1 MSSRIDGSGNRAH
14 ALRMQ
19 RIMAKLRQQ
28 DSIDAPPAAASNGLT
43 AARRAAEHAGVG
55 DNLEAAL
62 KDAHTEDNPVAPSF
76 VQALSKDSVM
86 GDGNVEPTA
95 VASSGHSRSA
105 ARRGSAVQHPL
116 AAAEQARSAL
126 VASGSLAAQ
135 LQAGEST

>member
-1 MSSRIDGSGNRAH
+1 MSSRIEGSGNRAH

-28 DSIDAPPAAASNGLT
+28 DLIDAPPAAASNGLT

-55 DNLEAAL
+55 DNLETAL
-62 KDAHTEDNPVAPSF
+62 TDVHTEDNPVAPSF

-95 VASSGHSRSA
+95 VASTGYSRSTD
-105 ARRGSAVQHPL
+105 RRGSAVHQPL
-116 AAAEQARSAL
+116 AAAEQTRAAL
-126 VASGSLAAQ
+126 VASGPIAAQ
-135 LQAGEST
+135 LQAGAST

>member
-28 DSIDAPPAAASNGLT
+28 DSIDAPPAAASNGST

-62 KDAHTEDNPVAPSF
+62 TDAHTEDNPVAPSF

-105 ARRGSAVQHPL
+105 TRRGSAVQHPL